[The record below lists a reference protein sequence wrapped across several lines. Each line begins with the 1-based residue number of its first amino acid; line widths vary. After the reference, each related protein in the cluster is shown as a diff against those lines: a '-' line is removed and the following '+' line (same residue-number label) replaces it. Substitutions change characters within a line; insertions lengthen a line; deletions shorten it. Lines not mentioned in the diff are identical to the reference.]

1 MQQLFDLPE
10 QYDEMLNKGIG
21 VTGND
26 KYFFIKGRLDLLF
39 QKLPKN
45 FKPQR
50 ILDFGCGTGATCME
64 LTALFPKAQVI
75 GSDISEASIKF
86 AKETHKADNLEFI
99 QFKLLPDC
107 EPFDLVYLNCV
118 LHHIKPNERQ
128 ETMYQLFS
136 LCKSEALIWIF
147 ENNPANPG
155 TQLAMYTNPFDKGV
169 VKVWPKELKNRIK
182 SAGFEILET
191 NFLFYFP
198 QWLSVFR
205 PIEKFLLK
213 VPLGGQYGVLGKKA

>member
-26 KYFFIKGRLDLLF
+26 KHFFIKGRLNLLL
-39 QKLPKN
+39 QKLPRD

-50 ILDFGCGTGATCME
+50 ILDFGCGTGATSKE
-64 LTALFPKAQVI
+64 LSTLFPEAIIVGTDLSDSSI
-75 GSDISEASIKF
+75 GF
-86 AKETHKADNLEFI
+86 AGNIYKADNLNFIEFSNL
-99 QFKLLPDC
+99 QKC

-118 LHHIKPNERQ
+118 LHHIEPNHR
-128 ETMYQLFS
+128 ETTMNQLFAI
-136 LCKSEALIWIF
+136 CKSNSLLWIF

-169 VKVWPKELKNRIK
+169 VKIWAKELKNRMK
-182 SAGFEILET
+182 SAGFEVLET

-205 PIEKFLLK
+205 PIEKYLQKL
-213 VPLGGQYGVLGKKA
+213 PMGGQYGVLAKKA